1 MNEVIQRIGEI
12 GLVPVVKIDDASDA
26 LHLAQALV
34 EGGLPV
40 AEVTFRTDAAA
51 QSIAAIAKEFPQM
64 IVGAGTVLTRAQV
77 DAAIDAGS
85 TFIVSPGL
93 NPDTL
98 DYALSRGALMMPGIS
113 DASGVE
119 AARARGVETV
129 KFFPA
134 EPAGGLPY
142 IKALAGP
149 YANVR
154 FMPTGGIN
162 LSNLA
167 SYLACPSILA
177 CGGTWMVAEDLVAG
191 KRWDEV
197 TRICQEAVQII
208 KEVRG

>member
-1 MNEVIQRIGEI
+1 MNSVLQQLQEI
-12 GLVPVVKIDDASDA
+12 GLVPVVKIKDAADA
-26 LHLAQALV
+26 VPLAEALIA
-34 EGGLPV
+34 GGLPC
-40 AEVTFRTDAAA
+40 AEITFRTDAAA
-51 QSIAAIAKEFPQM
+51 ESIAAIAREFPQM

-98 DYALSRGALMMPGIS
+98 DYALGKGALMMPGIS
-113 DASGVE
+113 SASGVE
-119 AARARGVETV
+119 AALMRGIDVV

-149 YANVR
+149 YTDVK

-177 CGGTWMVAEDLVAG
+177 CGGTWMVAEGLIAE
-191 KRWDEV
+191 KRWDEIEG
-197 TRICQEAVQII
+197 ICKDAVKII
-208 KEVRG
+208 KSVRG

>member
-1 MNEVIQRIGEI
+1 MNEVIEAIGAI
-12 GLVPVVKIDDASDA
+12 GLVPVVKIDDATDA
-26 LHLAQALV
+26 LPLAEALV

-40 AEVTFRTDAAA
+40 AEITFRTDAAA
-51 QSIAAIAKEFPQM
+51 ASIAAVAREFPEM

-77 DAAIDAGS
+77 DAAIEAGS

-98 DYALSRGALMMPGIS
+98 DYALGRGALMMPGVS
-113 DASGVE
+113 NASGVE
-119 AARARGVETV
+119 AALARGIDVV

-149 YANVR
+149 YAGVR

-162 LSNLA
+162 LGNLG

-177 CGGTWMVAEDLVAG
+177 CGGTWMVSEALISG
-191 KRWDEV
+191 RRWDEIEA
-197 TRICQEAVQII
+197 ICKEAVEII
-208 KEVRG
+208 RGVRG

>member
-1 MNEVIQRIGEI
+1 MNEVIEAIGSI
-12 GLVPVVKIDDASDA
+12 GLVPVVKINDASDA
-26 LHLAQALV
+26 LPLAQALI

-40 AEVTFRTDAAA
+40 AEITFRTDAAA
-51 QSIAAIAKEFPQM
+51 ESISSIRREFPQM

-77 DAAIDAGS
+77 DAAIEAGS
-85 TFIVSPGL
+85 AFIVSPGL

-98 DYALSRGALMMPGIS
+98 DYALGKGALMMPGIS
-113 DASGVE
+113 NASGVE
-119 AARARGVETV
+119 AALARGLDTV

-167 SYLACPSILA
+167 DYLAYPSILA
-177 CGGTWMVAEDLVAG
+177 CGGTWMVAESLIASG
-191 KRWDEV
+191 RWGEIAS
-197 TRICQEAVQII
+197 ICREAVALI
-208 KEVRG
+208 KDVRG

>member
-1 MNEVIQRIGEI
+1 MHDVIKAIGEI
-12 GLVPVVKIDDASDA
+12 GLVPVVKINDARDA
-26 LHLAQALV
+26 LPLANALI

-40 AEVTFRTDAAA
+40 AEITFRTDAAA
-51 QSIAAIAKEFPQM
+51 ESIAAIAKEFPQM

-77 DAAIDAGS
+77 DAAMEAGA

-98 DYALSRGALMMPGIS
+98 DYALSKSAIMMPGIS

-119 AARARGVETV
+119 AALARGIDTV

-149 YANVR
+149 YADVK

-162 LSNLA
+162 LGNLA
-167 SYLACPSILA
+167 TYLTCPNILA
-177 CGGTWMVAEDLVAG
+177 CGGTWMVTEGLINEQ
-191 KRWDEV
+191 RWGEI
-197 TRICQEAVQII
+197 TAICQEAVRII
-208 KEVRG
+208 KDVRG

>member
-1 MNEVIQRIGEI
+1 MNDVVESIGAI
-12 GLVPVVKIDDASDA
+12 GLVPVVKIGDAADA
-26 LHLAQALV
+26 LPLAQALI

-40 AEVTFRTDAAA
+40 AEITFRTDAAA
-51 QSIAAIAKEFPQM
+51 ESIAAIVREFPQM

-77 DAAIDAGS
+77 DAAMDAGS

-98 DYALSRGALMMPGIS
+98 DYARGKGALFMPGVS

-119 AARARGVETV
+119 AALARGIDTM

-149 YANVR
+149 YAGVR

-162 LSNLA
+162 LTNLA
-167 SYLACPSILA
+167 TYLACPSILA
-177 CGGTWMVAEDLVAG
+177 CGGTWMVAEDLIAN
-191 KRWDEV
+191 KRWDEI
-197 TRICQEAVQII
+197 TAICKEAVEII
-208 KEVRG
+208 RNVRG

>member
-1 MNEVIQRIGEI
+1 MSDIIKAIGEI
-12 GLVPVVKIDDASDA
+12 GLVPVVKINDAQDA
-26 LHLAQALV
+26 LPLANALI

-40 AEVTFRTDAAA
+40 AEITFRTDAAA
-51 QSIAAIAKEFPQM
+51 ESIAAIAKEFPEM

-77 DAAIDAGS
+77 DAAMEAGS

-98 DYALSRGALMMPGIS
+98 DYALSKGALMMPGIS
-113 DASGVE
+113 GASGVE
-119 AARARGVETV
+119 AALARGINTV

-149 YANVR
+149 YADVK

-162 LSNLA
+162 LTNLA
-167 SYLACPSILA
+167 TYLACPSILA
-177 CGGTWMVAEDLVAG
+177 CGGTWMVTETLINE
-191 KRWDEV
+191 KRWDEI
-197 TRICQEAVQII
+197 TSICKDAVKII
-208 KEVRG
+208 KDVRG

>member
-1 MNEVIQRIGEI
+1 MNEVIEAIGSI
-12 GLVPVVKIDDASDA
+12 GLVPVVKINDASDA
-26 LHLAQALV
+26 LPLAQALM

-40 AEVTFRTDAAA
+40 AEITFRTDAAA
-51 QSIAAIAKEFPQM
+51 QSIAAITREFPQM

-77 DAAIDAGS
+77 DAAIEAGS
-85 TFIVSPGL
+85 TFLVSPGL

-98 DYALSRGALMMPGIS
+98 DYALGTGALMMPGIS
-113 DASGVE
+113 NASGVE
-119 AARARGVETV
+119 AALARGLDTV

-149 YANVR
+149 YADVK

-167 SYLACPSILA
+167 DYLACPSILA
-177 CGGTWMVAEDLVAG
+177 CGGTWMVAEGLIAER
-191 KRWDEV
+191 RWDEIA
-197 TRICQEAVQII
+197 RICREAVAII
-208 KEVRG
+208 QDVRG